1 MSKNACEDRFER
13 QRILYDRDAVGKPE
27 EISFEPS
34 DWAAKGALVGEARGR
49 GHTYFV
55 KTGNGDWVLRH
66 YQRGGMLAGILRD
79 NYLWTGIDH
88 TRAWKEWRMLAQ
100 LWQAG
105 LPVPRPVAARVLRH
119 GLMYKADII
128 TQRLL
133 GTHTLAELLSQ
144 NVLDARHWEL
154 VGTCIRRFHDA
165 NIYHADLNAH
175 NLLLSEDD
183 RVYLIDFDRSE
194 VRAESKAWKDKNLA
208 RLHRSL
214 TKLRSLRDNFHF
226 SGKDW
231 LTLHNG
237 YDTAG

>member
-1 MSKNACEDRFER
+1 
-13 QRILYDRDAVGKPE
+13 
-27 EISFEPS
+27 
-34 DWAAKGALVGEARGR
+34 
-49 GHTYFV
+49 
-55 KTGNGDWVLRH
+55 
-66 YQRGGMLAGILRD
+66 
-79 NYLWTGIDH
+79 
-88 TRAWKEWRMLAQ
+88 
-100 LWQAG
+100 
-105 LPVPRPVAARVLRH
+105 
-119 GLMYKADII
+119 MYKADII

-175 NLLLSEDD
+175 NLLLSKDG

-194 VRAESKAWKDKNLA
+194 VRAESKSWKDQNLA

-226 SGKDW
+226 SEKDW
-231 LTLHNG
+231 LMLHDG
-237 YDTAG
+237 YGTAR

>member
-1 MSKNACEDRFER
+1 MSWYCCTSDFARAPTSSRSSFDSNSRAR
-13 QRILYDRDAVGKPE
+13 QAFSSSSS
-27 EISFEPS
+27 EICI
-34 DWAAKGALVGEARGR
+34 AAPCANK
-49 GHTYFV
+49 
-55 KTGNGDWVLRH
+55 
-66 YQRGGMLAGILRD
+66 
-79 NYLWTGIDH
+79 
-88 TRAWKEWRMLAQ
+88 
-100 LWQAG
+100 
-105 LPVPRPVAARVLRH
+105 
-119 GLMYKADII
+119 
-128 TQRLL
+128 
-133 GTHTLAELLSQ
+133 LLSQ

-183 RVYLIDFDRSE
+183 RVYLIDFDRSA
-194 VRAESKAWKDKNLA
+194 VRAEAKAWKDQNLA